1 MIAKASCPR
10 CGHENELPA
19 CQNCGGLDFRRG
31 PLSGGSIGM
40 ICTACNLGF
49 SHTPCQSGCGTMVSA
64 SGFGTPVSRLARRMQ
79 EGMDAYQGGTTQS
92 SKCFIATEL
101 YGCDSAQVAIL
112 RRFRDQSLLK
122 SHLGARFVSAYYRT
136 APAIIPIM
144 RRSMLVRFL
153 LRALVAFSVNIVKG
167 SRILL
172 PRQRRREYQTEHH
185 SNFTTANDSN
195 SRHISDTES
204 MVVGKQTNF

>member
-1 MIAKASCPR
+1 
-10 CGHENELPA
+10 
-19 CQNCGGLDFRRG
+19 
-31 PLSGGSIGM
+31 
-40 ICTACNLGF
+40 
-49 SHTPCQSGCGTMVSA
+49 MVSA
-64 SGFGTPVSRLARRMQ
+64 SEFGTPVSRLARRMQ
-79 EGMDAYQGGTTQS
+79 EGMDAYQGGTPQS

-101 YGCDSAQVAIL
+101 YGCDSAQVVIL

-122 SHLGARFVSAYYRT
+122 SHLGARVVSAYYRT

-153 LRALVAFSVNIVKG
+153 LRALVALSVNIVKG

-172 PRQRRREYQTEHH
+172 PRQRRREHQTEHH
-185 SNFTTANDSN
+185 SNFTAANDSN

-204 MVVGKQTNF
+204 MVMGKQSNF